1 MKALYSS
8 RSSMKSPSSSSGS
21 VNQRSLKST
30 AVKIGN
36 TFATL
41 FWSLF
46 GISSPKST
54 DLVEDDFF
62 IETVGQ
68 GLFMSYHVTAIVV
81 LINMLIAM
89 MTKSFQVI
97 EDHADR
103 EWKFARSKLW
113 MGYFDEGS
121 TLPPP
126 FNLIISPKAICYFI
140 VGSKSLLFKLC
151 LHLANLCKRQQMDSV
166 KVSSIFIH

>member
-1 MKALYSS
+1 MTVLLFCF
-8 RSSMKSPSSSSGS
+8 R
-21 VNQRSLKST
+21 
-30 AVKIGN
+30 IGN

-68 GLFMSYHVTAIVV
+68 GLFMSYHVSAIVV

-97 EDHADR
+97 EVGNYFFWDQFPFIQTVHGNSMFVTTAACVHVFI
-103 EWKFARSKLW
+103 KFIFKTNNGKGILS
-113 MGYFDEGS
+113 
-121 TLPPP
+121 
-126 FNLIISPKAICYFI
+126 FNSDYITCI
-140 VGSKSLLFKLC
+140 VWSDWNSKSFWK
-151 LHLANLCKRQQMDSV
+151 
-166 KVSSIFIH
+166 

>member
-1 MKALYSS
+1 MELMEYS
-8 RSSMKSPSSSSGS
+8 R
-21 VNQRSLKST
+21 
-30 AVKIGN
+30 IGN